1 MKTTTEAVTRASR
14 GSKRSL
20 SEEDRRKYGIGR
32 QGVARHELDYIFRP
46 NSIAVIGASSR
57 KGSIGRET
65 LHNILIAEY
74 NGKVFP
80 VNPKASVIHSI
91 KSYSTVLDVP
101 DAVDLAI
108 IITPKPTVKE
118 VAIQCG
124 QKGVKGLIVISSGF
138 SEVGHEGREAEN
150 EIVAVCHEF
159 GMRMIGPNCF
169 GIVNTDRAI
178 NLNATFGK
186 TFPKVGNVGHITQ
199 SGAMGEAI
207 MSQAK
212 ELGIGFSLIASIGN
226 KADISVNDILLYMKD
241 DPQTDLILLYV
252 ENFGNPRHFTQIA
265 REISRIKPI
274 VAVKSGRTKL
284 GAKAAS
290 SHTGALADVDVGVDA
305 LFEQTGVMRVDTV
318 EELFDVAA
326 ALSVQPVPK
335 GNRVVVVTNAGG
347 PGILAT
353 DALVSNGLDMPALS
367 HSTIRELRTFSSPN
381 ASFSNPMDMAAGAKG
396 PEFRKTL
403 EAVKQDDRYDTIVPI
418 FVPPVTIDQMDV
430 ATNIHAALAGTDK
443 TVLACF
449 FGAGEGSLA
458 MEYLKSHGIP
468 VYVFPEAIAKTLG
481 TIQGYRHWL
490 NKPAGKVKTFKVDSE
505 KAHRIVEKALK
516 GQDGAIVG
524 EQAIEILK
532 AYGIPAAGYQFA
544 SSAKE
549 SIDVANEIGYPVVM
563 KVNTPAILHKTEV
576 KAVIVDLRSDKE
588 VRSAFQD
595 LEKRVGR
602 LKKGERFSVAMQQMI
617 QGGIEVVI
625 GMTTVPSFGP
635 LMMFGLGGI
644 YVEVMKDVAFRINP
658 LTDNNAKEMIRSLK
672 SYPLL
677 TGFRGAEPVDLA
689 TVEETLLRL
698 SQLVRDFDFISEI
711 DINPFIC
718 SSHKGMCKAVDARFI
733 IKHLDGRRPQL
744 T

>member
-1 MKTTTEAVTRASR
+1 MKKTGKLVARSDRAGIEAKSTEYVPM
-14 GSKRSL
+14 
-20 SEEDRRKYGIGR
+20 R
-32 QGVARHELDYIFRP
+32 QSVMRHELDYIFRP
-46 NSIAVIGASSR
+46 NSVAVIGASTQ
-57 KGSIGRET
+57 KGTIGRET
-65 LHNILIAEY
+65 LHNILSAEF

-80 VNPKASVIHSI
+80 VNPKAGVIHSI

-108 IITPKPTVKE
+108 VIVPKVGVKD
-118 VAIQCG
+118 VVRQCG
-124 QKGVKGLIVISSGF
+124 EKGVKGLVVISAGF
-138 SEVGHEGREAEN
+138 SEAGHEGRVAEM
-150 EIVAVCHEF
+150 EIVDICHEF

-169 GIVNTDRAI
+169 GVVNTDPEV

-212 ELGIGFSLIASIGN
+212 ELGIGFSMIASIGN

-241 DPQTDLILLYV
+241 DPRTDVILLYV

-318 EELFDVAA
+318 EELFDVAV
-326 ALSVQPVPK
+326 ALSSQPIPK

-353 DALVSNGLDMPALS
+353 DALVNNGLDMPQFSA
-367 HSTIRELRTFSSPN
+367 STIKELKKFSAAN
-381 ASFSNPMDMAAGAKG
+381 ASFANPMDMVAGARG
-396 PEFRKTL
+396 REFRLTL
-403 EAVKQDDRYDTIVPI
+403 EAVAKDDRYDTIMPI

-430 ATNIHAALAGTDK
+430 AVNIHAALEKSKK
-443 TVLACF
+443 TILSCF
-449 FGAGEGSLA
+449 FGAGEGSQA
-458 MEYLKSHGIP
+458 MEYLKQHGIP
-468 VYVFPEAIAKTLG
+468 VYIFPEAIAKTLG
-481 TIQGYRHWL
+481 TIAGYRKWL
-490 NKPAGKVKTFKVDSE
+490 DKPVGKVKSFKVDKE
-505 KAHRIVEKALK
+505 RVQKIVDKSLK
-516 GQDGAIVG
+516 GNDGAIVG
-524 EQAIEILK
+524 EQAIEILH
-532 AYGIPAAGYQFA
+532 AYGIPAAGYRFA
-544 SSAKE
+544 ESAKE
-549 SIDVANEIGYPVVM
+549 AADIAGDIGYPVVM
-563 KVNTPAILHKTEV
+563 KVNTPAILHKTELG
-576 KAVIVDLRSDKE
+576 AVIVDLRSDKE
-588 VRSAFQD
+588 VRNAFQE
-595 LEKRVGR
+595 LQRRVGR
-602 LKKGERFSVAMQQMI
+602 LKKGEKFTVAMQKML
-617 QGGIEVVI
+617 QGGVEVVI

-644 YVEVMKDVAFRINP
+644 YVEVMKDVAFRIHP
-658 LTDNNAKEMIRSLK
+658 LTDENAKEMIQSLK

-677 TGFRGAEPVDLA
+677 TGFRGSEPVDIGLI
-689 TVEETLLRL
+689 EETLLRM
-698 SQLVRDFDFISEI
+698 SQLVQDFDVISEI

-718 SSHKGMCKAVDARFI
+718 SPDRSSCKAVDARFI
-733 IKHLDGRRPQL
+733 IKHAVTRHK
-744 T
+744 